1 MAYQGTF
8 TAGQVLTAA
17 ELNALGAVCV
27 LEDTFTVATAT
38 NVDCGFGAGTEI
50 IDKGNWHSTSTTNER
65 ITVPADGIYMVTASA
80 YQLVGSPNLGRI
92 VILKNGVS
100 RFGQYAAQNIDTTA
114 TFMADCA
121 ANDYF
126 SVRVWQNSGSTRT
139 PVVRFAVWL
148 VSET

>member
-8 TAGQVLTAA
+8 AAGQVLTAA

-27 LEDTFTVATAT
+27 LEDTFTVATST

-50 IDKGNWHSTSTTNER
+50 IDKGDWHDTVTNNGR
-65 ITVPADGIYMVTASA
+65 IYVPADGIYMVTASA

-92 VILKNGVS
+92 LVFQNGAAT
-100 RFGQYAAQNIDTTA
+100 FGQYCAQNIDSTA
-114 TFMADCA
+114 TFIADCA

-126 SVRVWQNSGSTRT
+126 NVRVWQNSGSTRT